1 MKHPN
6 HYIHIATGIRKIREA
21 ANRAYN
27 IYAADHQTI
36 ESTFLSQR
44 TERWHRGVKIK

>member
-1 MKHPN
+1 MKHLN
-6 HYIHIATGIRKIREA
+6 HYIHIATMIRKVKEA

>member
-1 MKHPN
+1 MKN
-6 HYIHIATGIRKIREA
+6 QLEILNALSKIIDLDLF
-21 ANRAYN
+21 YVVT